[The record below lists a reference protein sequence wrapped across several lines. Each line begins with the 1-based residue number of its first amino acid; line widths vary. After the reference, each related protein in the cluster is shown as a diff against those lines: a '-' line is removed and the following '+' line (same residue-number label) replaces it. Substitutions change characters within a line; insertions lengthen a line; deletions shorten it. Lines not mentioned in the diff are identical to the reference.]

1 MKNIIEMIEKTL
13 EEKNTTILCRN
24 IEIENLKKQ
33 LEAAEKEIADLKSQ
47 RELEES
53 AAGNFKRNCEE

>member
-1 MKNIIEMIEKTL
+1 MKLIIEAIEKEL
-13 EEKNTTILCRN
+13 ASKNTTIILKDH
-24 IEIENLKKQ
+24 EIENLKKK

-53 AAGNFKRNCEE
+53 AAGNFKRCCEE